1 MFAIILLLNSQKDG
15 PNAEANDKPRPAE
28 FKMLPEENRSVI
40 LATTP
45 QGHAFHFMPIYER
58 GVTDITITI
67 ARPSDWAYEA
77 SLNPAVHYIVAET
90 LLSGGTEAIS
100 PKELNEFYLIK
111 IQADHSF
118 PRRTTYM
125 AKSTFQKNTEK
136 TSLNLLQMRCA
147 GHNLIQVGFT
157 GLRV

>member
-1 MFAIILLLNSQKDG
+1 
-15 PNAEANDKPRPAE
+15 
-28 FKMLPEENRSVI
+28 
-40 LATTP
+40 
-45 QGHAFHFMPIYER
+45 MPIYER

-100 PKELNEFYLIK
+100 PKEFNEFYLTK
-111 IQADHSF
+111 IQADRSF

-136 TSLNLLQMRCA
+136 TSLHLLQMRCA
-147 GHNLIQVGFT
+147 GHNSIQVGFT